1 MLLNRS
7 LYPSWLRSCCFS
19 ILLLLCYAVGIV
31 QDAQGQQVVG
41 ANKVVSREGVLSA
54 MSQSTYDF
62 FIPAQALASALDHYA
77 AQIRLPLV
85 YSGELVFGKTS
96 SLVQGRYTAQDALG
110 LLLSGTGVVAQY
122 TSTSAGEML
131 TLERQKE
138 ELEHDGLPDEKKPI
152 VSGIQAFQGHV
163 QQRVLQALCRNT
175 LTLPG
180 AYDVLLRFKL
190 NAQGAVYQV
199 QLLDT
204 TGNTVRDATLKKTLQ
219 QLQTAPPPSMLQDK
233 FLTMAIAKGA
243 QAGEECN

>member
-31 QDAQGQQVVG
+31 QATQAQQVVG
-41 ANKVVSREGVLSA
+41 VHELASRRDIFPL
-54 MSQSTYDF
+54 MSQATYDL
-62 FIPAQALASALDHYA
+62 FIPAQTLASALDHYA

-96 SLVQGRYTAQDALG
+96 SPVQGNYTAQDALA
-110 LLLSGTGVVAQY
+110 LLLRGTGVVAKY
-122 TSTSAGEML
+122 THTSVGDML
-131 TLERQKE
+131 TLERQE
-138 ELEHDGLPDEKKPI
+138 AESDESPDGQKPI
-152 VSGIQAFQGHV
+152 TGGSQVFQGHV
-163 QQRVLQALCRNT
+163 QQRVLQALCKNT
-175 LTLPG
+175 ITLPG

-204 TGNTVRDATLKKTLQ
+204 TGNTVRDATLKKTIQ
-219 QLQTAPPPSMLQDK
+219 QLQTAPPPPMLQDK